1 MSFEEVNLNDYI
13 ETKIYSFELKNNQ
26 DKYLYAIAS
35 KNKDYYIFYDG
46 SGDYLFFAIKSMPV
60 QIMKFAKSKM
70 ISDITLMTNKNE
82 YLIKAGNTASFYD
95 LINIYIIKNENSK
108 SLTLEEGK
116 PKIFTFSKNEDNIN
130 IQINLDNDDISC
142 INLKIAS
149 KNIKG
154 KLYVTYLERTFI
166 LNNEGININNID
178 KNIKIL
184 INIKNEDKIDED
196 IQILIK

>member
-1 MSFEEVNLNDYI
+1 
-13 ETKIYSFELKNNQ
+13 
-26 DKYLYAIAS
+26 
-35 KNKDYYIFYDG
+35 
-46 SGDYLFFAIKSMPV
+46 MPV

-178 KNIKIL
+178 KNNKIL

-196 IQILIK
+196 IAILIKSVIPSNKIISLSLYNK